1 MNYITVSIKPNYSV
15 YVQEDRNIEFLQNY
29 FLDSAKDA
37 RAKGQYLYEAIMAGW
52 VKREPQA

>member
-1 MNYITVSIKPNYSV
+1 M